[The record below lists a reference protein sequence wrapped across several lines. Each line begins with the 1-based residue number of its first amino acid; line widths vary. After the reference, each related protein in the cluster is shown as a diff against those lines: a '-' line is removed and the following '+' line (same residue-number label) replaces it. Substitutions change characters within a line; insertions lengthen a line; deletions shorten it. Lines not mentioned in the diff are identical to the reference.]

1 MSDVVAFVVNSN
13 FIIALVAVL
22 GTVAA
27 TCKWSYGKMSR
38 YFEASSTKRSFSVR
52 LAAVELAVKDVPA
65 IKTAVDTLVADG
77 RTNGG
82 ATAKDQ
88 NNRIERKLDQ
98 LLKDGR

>member
-1 MSDVVAFVVNSN
+1 MPDVFAITINWN
-13 FIIALVAVL
+13 AIIALVAVL

-38 YFEASSTKRSFSVR
+38 YFEGASVKRSFSAR
-52 LAAVELAVKDVPA
+52 LATVELAVKDIPD
-65 IKTAVDTLVADG
+65 IKTAVDALVADG
-77 RTNGG
+77 RTDGG

>member
-1 MSDVVAFVVNSN
+1 MYAVSLNSN

-22 GTVAA
+22 GMVAA

-38 YFEASSTKRSFSVR
+38 YFEGASVKRSFSAR
-52 LAAVELAVKDVPA
+52 LATVETAVQDIPA
-65 IKTAVDTLVADG
+65 IKSAVETLVADG